1 MTGMGIPFDLLN
13 VPEDNGGVLA
23 IPPIAE
29 YPALIGRNRGLN
41 RTLTI
46 GGTPLERLR
55 PIARKAALETAMK
68 YTLSLGLDP
77 GPAPDPD
84 GPIIASGHQPILF
97 HPGIMIKPMILANA
111 ARAAKAAALFITVD
125 SDEFRAENAPIPV
138 IAEGR
143 IKRLDYPL
151 FPMRAAR
158 LYETAEAEPAPD
170 FVSRLEA
177 MGSFMEDKRLAR
189 PREAMAAYVAR
200 LKKTPLDFP
209 DYVSRS
215 IVMRRAWLAPD
226 TPGFLEAPVSILS
239 QGAPFLAFAAGI
251 MVDIE
256 RFAEAY
262 NGALD
267 AFRRVRKLRYPANP
281 FPNLEKKGD
290 LIQAP
295 FWAIHKGARMKL
307 YVRAGAGA
315 DPALTLENGTE
326 APMATLME
334 GKLHIRPKAITLS
347 LYMRLVLCDLFI
359 HGVGGAKYDHVTDD
373 IITRYWGGRE
383 PEPALLSATR
393 WLDVPAED
401 PRPRMAEIERALRD
415 MEFHPEKAVAGLA
428 GMGPLASE
436 KARLVEAIKA
446 PGADKKSMGAR
457 IGELNQSMAAPLKE
471 PRASSQTE
479 LDGLLPL
486 EREREA
492 AQARDYPYF
501 LYSKERLIALAGK
514 AT

>member
-1 MTGMGIPFDLLN
+1 
-13 VPEDNGGVLA
+13 
-23 IPPIAE
+23 
-29 YPALIGRNRGLN
+29 
-41 RTLTI
+41 
-46 GGTPLERLR
+46 
-55 PIARKAALETAMK
+55 
-68 YTLSLGLDP
+68 
-77 GPAPDPD
+77 
-84 GPIIASGHQPILF
+84 
-97 HPGIMIKPMILANA
+97 
-111 ARAAKAAALFITVD
+111 
-125 SDEFRAENAPIPV
+125 
-138 IAEGR
+138 
-143 IKRLDYPL
+143 
-151 FPMRAAR
+151 
-158 LYETAEAEPAPD
+158 
-170 FVSRLEA
+170 
-177 MGSFMEDKRLAR
+177 
-189 PREAMAAYVAR
+189 
-200 LKKTPLDFP
+200 
-209 DYVSRS
+209 
-215 IVMRRAWLAPD
+215 
-226 TPGFLEAPVSILS
+226 
-239 QGAPFLAFAAGI
+239 
-251 MVDIE
+251 
-256 RFAEAY
+256 
-262 NGALD
+262 
-267 AFRRVRKLRYPANP
+267 
-281 FPNLEKKGD
+281 
-290 LIQAP
+290 
-295 FWAIHKGARMKL
+295 MKL

-326 APMATLME
+326 APIATLME
-334 GKLHIRPKAITLS
+334 GKIQIRPKAITLS
-347 LYMRLVLCDLFI
+347 LYMRLLLCDLFI

-471 PRASSQTE
+471 PRASLQTE

-501 LYSKERLIALAGK
+501 LYSKERLIALADK